1 MKTFLAFLLVLMFTI
16 PNAHTQ
22 LPVFWQGTWKMENRE
37 VYEHW
42 DVLNEHSMKGFA
54 YKMDKGQMLITE
66 YLDLSQTNNEITYTA
81 TVLRQNQGRG
91 IPFQLSQSGTTW
103 VFENPRHDFPQKI
116 VYTQRSETSMY
127 VKVSGSGSRGF
138 SYTMHR
144 VLPEVSERDTTL
156 ANPLYDARLAERLG
170 ADNYGMKG
178 YMLVILKTGPNTTTD
193 TQFINRSFR
202 GHLDNINRLAEE
214 GKLVVAG
221 PLGRNDKTYRGIF
234 ILNASTIEEAEQL
247 LQTDPAVAEGLLE
260 AEIYNWYGSAAL
272 PMYLD
277 YSDKIWKEK
286 P

>member
-1 MKTFLAFLLVLMFTI
+1 MKTFLAFLLVLIITI
-16 PNAHTQ
+16 PIAHTQ
-22 LPVFWQGTWKMENRE
+22 LPGFLQGTWKMENRE

-42 DVLNEHSMKGFA
+42 DFLNEHSMKGFA

-66 YLDLSQTNNEITYTA
+66 YLDLTQTNSEITYIA
-81 TVLRQNQGRG
+81 TVLTQNQGRG
-91 IPFQLSQSGTTW
+91 IAFQLNRSGAAW

-116 VYTQRSETSMY
+116 TYTQRSENTLF
-127 VKVSGSGSRGF
+127 VEVSGSGEKGF
-138 SYTMHR
+138 SYIMNR
-144 VLPEVSERDTTL
+144 VLPEVAERDTTL
-156 ANPLYDARLAERLG
+156 ANPLYDVRLAERLG

-234 ILNASTIEEAEQL
+234 ILNASTLEEAKQL

-277 YSDKIWKEK
+277 YTDKIWKEK

>member
-1 MKTFLAFLLVLMFTI
+1 MKTYLAFLMVLIASGTYTH
-16 PNAHTQ
+16 AQ
-22 LPVFWQGTWKMENRE
+22 LPVFLQGTWKMENRD

-42 DVLNEHSMKGFA
+42 DTINEHSMKGFA
-54 YKMDKGQMLITE
+54 YKMDNGQMLISE

-81 TVLRQNQGRG
+81 TVLTQNQGRG
-91 IPFQLSQSGTTW
+91 ISFQLTRSGAVW
-103 VFENPRHDFPQKI
+103 VFENPMHDFPQKI
-116 VYTQRSETSMY
+116 TYSQRSENSIF
-127 VKVSGSGSRGF
+127 VEVSGSGEKGF
-138 SYTMHR
+138 SYNMNR
-144 VLPEVSERDTTL
+144 VLTEVAKGDTTL
-156 ANPLYDARLAERLG
+156 ANPRYDAVLAETLG

-234 ILNASTIEEAEQL
+234 ILNASTPEEAKQL
-247 LQTDPAVAEGLLE
+247 LQTDPAVTEGLLE

-277 YSDKIWKEK
+277 YSDKIWKQK